1 MLSRTYPHFPESSC
15 PYLSFALF
23 SLYSVLTILV
33 AFLSFM
39 SFMSRGTH
47 HSHHPH
53 WLSCG
58 DGTGSGEGQGGVD
71 VWVLGSQDR
80 ASEYLQKAESIVVE
94 TDLQTHVPTRCVV

>member
-1 MLSRTYPHFPESSC
+1 
-15 PYLSFALF
+15 
-23 SLYSVLTILV
+23 
-33 AFLSFM
+33 M

-58 DGTGSGEGQGGVD
+58 DGTGSGEGRGGVD